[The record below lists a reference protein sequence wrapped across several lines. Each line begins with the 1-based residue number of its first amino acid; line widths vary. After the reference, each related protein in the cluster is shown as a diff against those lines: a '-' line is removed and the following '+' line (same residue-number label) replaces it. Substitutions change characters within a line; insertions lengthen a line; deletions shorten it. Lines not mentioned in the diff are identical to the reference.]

1 MQFQAGHLGDI
12 PACHFSGRHRRN
24 SRVVVVIERCNESH
38 NYSAVLRTAEAL
50 GYHHVWVVAPPTL
63 DIDAALAKGRALDLK
78 PLSVVVLDP
87 RAAMVAMMSEDG
99 VSQMRARIAHG
110 KANAAIALGMGT
122 RALMNRAE
130 QQAYFIQAVNGV
142 AGGDM
147 VPVPGGVLIQD
158 QEGALLGAVGI
169 SGDTSDNDEAA
180 AIAGIEAAGL
190 NAVTG

>member
-1 MQFQAGHLGDI
+1 MAISLSQ
-12 PACHFSGRHRRN
+12 
-24 SRVVVVIERCNESH
+24 SRKLIE
-38 NYSAVLRTAEAL
+38 
-50 GYHHVWVVAPPTL
+50 
-63 DIDAALAKGRALDLK
+63 AALAKGRALDLK

-130 QQAYFIQAVNGV
+130 QQAYFIQALNGV

-158 QEGALLGAVGI
+158 QEGTLLGAVGI

>member
-1 MQFQAGHLGDI
+1 MTITLAQ
-12 PACHFSGRHRRN
+12 
-24 SRVVVVIERCNESH
+24 SR
-38 NYSAVLRTAEAL
+38 
-50 GYHHVWVVAPPTL
+50 TL
-63 DIDAALAKGRALDLK
+63 IDAALAKGRALDLK

-87 RAAMVAMMSEDG
+87 RSAMVAMMSEDG

>member
-1 MQFQAGHLGDI
+1 MTITLAQ
-12 PACHFSGRHRRN
+12 
-24 SRVVVVIERCNESH
+24 SR
-38 NYSAVLRTAEAL
+38 
-50 GYHHVWVVAPPTL
+50 TL
-63 DIDAALAKGRALDLK
+63 IDAALAKGRALDLK

-147 VPVPGGVLIQD
+147 VPVPGGVLIQS

>member
-1 MQFQAGHLGDI
+1 MTITLAQ
-12 PACHFSGRHRRN
+12 
-24 SRVVVVIERCNESH
+24 SR
-38 NYSAVLRTAEAL
+38 
-50 GYHHVWVVAPPTL
+50 TL
-63 DIDAALAKGRALDLK
+63 IDAALAKGRALDLK

-87 RAAMVAMMSEDG
+87 RGAMVAMMSEDG

>member
-1 MQFQAGHLGDI
+1 MTISLSQ
-12 PACHFSGRHRRN
+12 
-24 SRVVVVIERCNESH
+24 SRTLIE
-38 NYSAVLRTAEAL
+38 
-50 GYHHVWVVAPPTL
+50 G
-63 DIDAALAKGRALDLK
+63 ALAKGRELDLK

-147 VPVPGGVLIQD
+147 VPVPGGVLVQN
-158 QEGALLGAVGI
+158 QEGTLLGAVGI

-190 NAVTG
+190 NAITG

>member
-1 MQFQAGHLGDI
+1 MAISLSQSCTL
-12 PACHFSGRHRRN
+12 
-24 SRVVVVIERCNESH
+24 IE
-38 NYSAVLRTAEAL
+38 
-50 GYHHVWVVAPPTL
+50 G
-63 DIDAALAKGRALDLK
+63 ALAEGRALDLK

-158 QEGALLGAVGI
+158 QAGTLLGAVGI

>member
-1 MQFQAGHLGDI
+1 MAISLSQ
-12 PACHFSGRHRRN
+12 
-24 SRVVVVIERCNESH
+24 SRKLIE
-38 NYSAVLRTAEAL
+38 
-50 GYHHVWVVAPPTL
+50 
-63 DIDAALAKGRALDLK
+63 AALAKGRALDLK

-158 QEGALLGAVGI
+158 QEGTLLGAVGI

>member
-1 MQFQAGHLGDI
+1 MAISLSQSLKL
-12 PACHFSGRHRRN
+12 
-24 SRVVVVIERCNESH
+24 IE
-38 NYSAVLRTAEAL
+38 
-50 GYHHVWVVAPPTL
+50 
-63 DIDAALAKGRALDLK
+63 AALAKGRALDLK

-158 QEGALLGAVGI
+158 QEGTLLGAVGI

-180 AIAGIEAAGL
+180 AIAGVEAAGL

>member
-1 MQFQAGHLGDI
+1 MTISLSQ
-12 PACHFSGRHRRN
+12 
-24 SRVVVVIERCNESH
+24 SRTLIE
-38 NYSAVLRTAEAL
+38 
-50 GYHHVWVVAPPTL
+50 G
-63 DIDAALAKGRALDLK
+63 ALAKGRELDLK

-147 VPVPGGVLIQD
+147 VPVPGGVLVQD
-158 QEGALLGAVGI
+158 QEGTLLGAVGI

-190 NAVTG
+190 NAITG

>member
-1 MQFQAGHLGDI
+1 MAISLSQ
-12 PACHFSGRHRRN
+12 
-24 SRVVVVIERCNESH
+24 SRMLIE
-38 NYSAVLRTAEAL
+38 
-50 GYHHVWVVAPPTL
+50 G
-63 DIDAALAKGRALDLK
+63 ALAEGRALDLK

-158 QEGALLGAVGI
+158 QGGTLLGAVGI
-169 SGDTSDNDEAA
+169 SGDTSENDEAA
-180 AIAGIEAAGL
+180 AIAGVEAAGL
-190 NAVTG
+190 KAVTG

>member
-1 MQFQAGHLGDI
+1 MTITLAQ
-12 PACHFSGRHRRN
+12 
-24 SRVVVVIERCNESH
+24 SR
-38 NYSAVLRTAEAL
+38 
-50 GYHHVWVVAPPTL
+50 TL
-63 DIDAALAKGRALDLK
+63 IDAALAKGRALDLK

-180 AIAGIEAAGL
+180 AIAGIEAAEL

>member
-1 MQFQAGHLGDI
+1 MAISLSQ
-12 PACHFSGRHRRN
+12 
-24 SRVVVVIERCNESH
+24 SRTLIE
-38 NYSAVLRTAEAL
+38 
-50 GYHHVWVVAPPTL
+50 
-63 DIDAALAKGRALDLK
+63 AALAKGRELDLN

-99 VSQMRARIAHG
+99 VSQMRTRIAHG

-158 QEGALLGAVGI
+158 AGGALLGAVGI

-180 AIAGIEAAGL
+180 AVAGIEAAGL
-190 NAVTG
+190 SAKVD

>member
-1 MQFQAGHLGDI
+1 MAISLSQ
-12 PACHFSGRHRRN
+12 
-24 SRVVVVIERCNESH
+24 SRMLIE
-38 NYSAVLRTAEAL
+38 
-50 GYHHVWVVAPPTL
+50 G
-63 DIDAALAKGRALDLK
+63 ALAEGRALDLK

-130 QQAYFIQAVNGV
+130 QQAYFIQAVSGV

-147 VPVPGGVLIQD
+147 VPVPGGVLLQD
-158 QEGALLGAVGI
+158 QEGTLLGAVGI

-190 NAVTG
+190 NAITG

>member
-1 MQFQAGHLGDI
+1 MTITLAQ
-12 PACHFSGRHRRN
+12 
-24 SRVVVVIERCNESH
+24 SR
-38 NYSAVLRTAEAL
+38 
-50 GYHHVWVVAPPTL
+50 TL
-63 DIDAALAKGRALDLK
+63 IDAALAKGQALDLK

-180 AIAGIEAAGL
+180 AIAGIEAAEL

>member
-1 MQFQAGHLGDI
+1 MTITLAQ
-12 PACHFSGRHRRN
+12 
-24 SRVVVVIERCNESH
+24 SR
-38 NYSAVLRTAEAL
+38 
-50 GYHHVWVVAPPTL
+50 TL
-63 DIDAALAKGRALDLK
+63 IDAALAKGRALDLK

-147 VPVPGGVLIQD
+147 VPVPGRAD
-158 QEGALLGAVGI
+158 
-169 SGDTSDNDEAA
+169 
-180 AIAGIEAAGL
+180 
-190 NAVTG
+190 

>member
-1 MQFQAGHLGDI
+1 MAISLSQ
-12 PACHFSGRHRRN
+12 
-24 SRVVVVIERCNESH
+24 SRTLIE
-38 NYSAVLRTAEAL
+38 
-50 GYHHVWVVAPPTL
+50 G
-63 DIDAALAKGRALDLK
+63 ALAKGRALDLK

-130 QQAYFIQAVNGV
+130 QQAYFIQAINGV

-158 QEGALLGAVGI
+158 QEGTLLGAVGI

>member
-1 MQFQAGHLGDI
+1 MTITLAQ
-12 PACHFSGRHRRN
+12 
-24 SRVVVVIERCNESH
+24 SR
-38 NYSAVLRTAEAL
+38 
-50 GYHHVWVVAPPTL
+50 TL
-63 DIDAALAKGRALDLK
+63 IDAALAKGRALDLK

-158 QEGALLGAVGI
+158 QEGALLGSVGI

>member
-1 MQFQAGHLGDI
+1 MAISLSQ
-12 PACHFSGRHRRN
+12 
-24 SRVVVVIERCNESH
+24 SRMLIE
-38 NYSAVLRTAEAL
+38 
-50 GYHHVWVVAPPTL
+50 G
-63 DIDAALAKGRALDLK
+63 ALAEGRALDLK

-130 QQAYFIQAVNGV
+130 QQAYFIQAINGV

-158 QEGALLGAVGI
+158 QEGTLLGAVGI

>member
-1 MQFQAGHLGDI
+1 MPITLAQ
-12 PACHFSGRHRRN
+12 
-24 SRVVVVIERCNESH
+24 SR
-38 NYSAVLRTAEAL
+38 
-50 GYHHVWVVAPPTL
+50 TL
-63 DIDAALAKGRALDLK
+63 IDAALAKGRALDLK

>member
-1 MQFQAGHLGDI
+1 MTITLAQ
-12 PACHFSGRHRRN
+12 
-24 SRVVVVIERCNESH
+24 SR
-38 NYSAVLRTAEAL
+38 
-50 GYHHVWVVAPPTL
+50 TL
-63 DIDAALAKGRALDLK
+63 IDAALAKGRALDLK

-190 NAVTG
+190 IAVTG

>member
-1 MQFQAGHLGDI
+1 MTITLAQ
-12 PACHFSGRHRRN
+12 
-24 SRVVVVIERCNESH
+24 SR
-38 NYSAVLRTAEAL
+38 
-50 GYHHVWVVAPPTL
+50 TL
-63 DIDAALAKGRALDLK
+63 IDAALAKGQALDLK

>member
-1 MQFQAGHLGDI
+1 MAISL
-12 PACHFSGRHRRN
+12 SK
-24 SRVVVVIERCNESH
+24 SRMLIE
-38 NYSAVLRTAEAL
+38 
-50 GYHHVWVVAPPTL
+50 G
-63 DIDAALAKGRALDLK
+63 ALAEGRALDLK

-158 QEGALLGAVGI
+158 QDGTLLGAVGI